1 MSVQEVRTAIS
12 PSIPQSRPGWRSG
25 GQPVGRANALVPA
38 AIIVLFT
45 VMDIAAGPQ
54 GILAG
59 LVVIA
64 PLTAA
69 SLLGRRATLLYAV
82 LALAVAAA
90 LGIYDQQYTAAA
102 WPTQAARLFG
112 VALGGLIAVTTCTE
126 RLARERRLRQ
136 LSGDSARADA
146 RARDAEGMAG
156 LAEWLQR
163 SLLTELPPVP
173 HVEIAARYLPA
184 ADHVKI
190 GGDWHD
196 AFPGPDERTLLAIGD
211 VAGHDG
217 PAAAVMAQLRSILRG
232 IGQVIPGSPA
242 VLLTALDHAAQSLL
256 PGALAT
262 IIVAEIRRDRT
273 DDRRPL
279 VLRWS
284 NAGHPPP
291 LLITS
296 DGTTRLLEYEPD
308 VLLGVEPDAVR
319 TDHEQLLHPGDT
331 VVMYTD
337 GLVERPEITIDEG
350 LRRLRDA
357 AARHAD
363 LSPEELCDALL
374 LNRGNQANDDI
385 ALLALRV
392 PPR

>member
-1 MSVQEVRTAIS
+1 
-12 PSIPQSRPGWRSG
+12 
-25 GQPVGRANALVPA
+25 VGRASAFVPA

-54 GILAG
+54 GILLG

-69 SLLGRRATLLYAV
+69 SMLGRRATMLYAV
-82 LALAVAAA
+82 LALVVVAA
-90 LGIYDQQYTAAA
+90 LGIYDQQYTADA

-112 VALGGLIAVTTCTE
+112 VALGGLIAITTCTE
-126 RLARERRLRQ
+126 RLARENRLRQ
-136 LSGDSARADA
+136 LSGASARADA

-163 SLLTELPPVP
+163 SLLTELCPVP
-173 HVEIAARYLPA
+173 DVEVAARYLPA

-196 AFPGPDERTLLAIGD
+196 AFPAPGQRTLLAIGD
-211 VAGHDG
+211 VAGHDS
-217 PAAAVMAQLRSILRG
+217 PAAAIMAQLRSVLRG
-232 IGQVIPGSPA
+232 IGQVLTGSPA
-242 VLLTALDHAAQSLL
+242 VLLTALDRAAQSLL

-262 IIVAEIRRDRT
+262 IIVAELSRDRA
-273 DDRRPL
+273 DDGYEL

-291 LLITS
+291 LLVTS
-296 DGTTRLLEYEPD
+296 DGTTCLLEYEPD
-308 VLLGVEPDAVR
+308 VLIGVEPDAVR
-319 TDHEQLLHPGDT
+319 TDHEQRLGPGDT

-337 GLVERPEITIDEG
+337 GLVERPDITIDEG
-350 LRRLRDA
+350 IRRLRDA
-357 AARHAD
+357 AAANAD

-374 LNRGNQANDDI
+374 LLTRGDQNNDDVAI
-385 ALLALRV
+385 LALRV